1 MFICGVAGWFVT
13 FVSKLAF
20 AAVGENITINIRSDM
35 YISVLQ
41 KHMGWHDNSDNAQN
55 VKKVLDWS
63 LPDAGLK
70 ERLWEEILDDSSS
83 SSLMEKRLKMEG
95 FW

>member
-1 MFICGVAGWFVT
+1 
-13 FVSKLAF
+13 
-20 AAVGENITINIRSDM
+20 
-35 YISVLQ
+35 
-41 KHMGWHDNSDNAQN
+41 